1 MALDLREAEAWDS
14 PATAAGLAWERV
26 NLKAR
31 PWEKHSFR
39 GLGDGWVLFRASS
52 FQPPFLPEHTSPQLP
67 FTRPI
72 SPVPAFHS
80 AHISDT
86 LKTQEKGVPSAI
98 QAGQCS
104 GGERERGR
112 WYQYSHHTRTG
123 GGTPH
128 FPRGKQTMLFTD
140 WPWGHVAHA
149 ASVYSLLLQ
158 WIWRALDTCVSHF
171 QSPCSRKE
179 ITARPAHIHVQS
191 SQQLL
196 LSDWCVCV

>member
-67 FTRPI
+67 FTHPI

-104 GGERERGR
+104 GEKGSGADGISTHTTLGQEGGHPIFQEESKPCCSQTGRGDM
-112 WYQYSHHTRTG
+112 WL
-123 GGTPH
+123 
-128 FPRGKQTMLFTD
+128 M
-140 WPWGHVAHA
+140 
-149 ASVYSLLLQ
+149 LLQ
-158 WIWRALDTCVSHF
+158 FTL
-171 QSPCSRKE
+171 CSCSGSGG
-179 ITARPAHIHVQS
+179 P
-191 SQQLL
+191 
-196 LSDWCVCV
+196 